1 MKAFKNLLALA
12 GLVFFASASGF
23 AQTDKATT
31 RKIVE
36 DKSYTFIATSAIPL
50 NGSDINNILSKMPGG
65 TANGGNINLTGSN
78 YDVRVTKD
86 SLIAFLPFYG
96 RSYAAPLNNEESGY
110 KFTSK
115 NFMYD
120 ATKRKRGGWDIKIY
134 AKDIKDSPQLT
145 FSISESGYA
154 TLSLISNNRQA
165 ITYNGYL
172 SENKR
177 KEQL

>member
-1 MKAFKNLLALA
+1 MKSFKTLVAMA
-12 GLVFFASASGF
+12 GLAFLATTAF

-36 DKSYTFIATSAIPL
+36 DKNYTFVATSATPL

-65 TANGGNINLTGSN
+65 GANGGNINLTGSN
-78 YDVRVTKD
+78 YDVRITKD
-86 SLIAFLPFYG
+86 SLVAYLPFYG
-96 RSYAAPLNNEESGY
+96 RSYTAPLSNEESGF

-115 NFMYD
+115 NFIYD
-120 ATKRKRGGWDIKIY
+120 TTKRKRGGWDVRIY
-134 AKDIKDSPQLT
+134 AKDVKDGPQLT

-154 TLSLISNNRQA
+154 TLSMVSNNRQA

-172 SENKR
+172 SENKS
-177 KEQL
+177 K